1 MRKLQS
7 FLAVLGVVAL
17 LGACA
22 APQLKDE
29 VSGEFA
35 AEGLYEVKNSGFAEA
50 YIRRDAS
57 LPAYR
62 DVDIAPLDVSNIDI
76 PNTVVQGTTRRDW
89 QMTPE
94 RQATLQ
100 SVWADAMDRAFA
112 TYGRS
117 SDDAGS
123 LRITSQLIRI
133 APGRPTATTI
143 GGVLPQ
149 ASSQDVVEIWAE
161 FRLYKGANGDLLAV
175 IRDNRTLT
183 SFSLSRTAPATIRQ
197 LFGSW
202 ASLLHTRISGK

>member
-35 AEGLYEVKNSGFAEA
+35 AEGLYKVKNSGFAEA

-161 FRLYKGANGDLLAV
+161 FRLYKGAKGDLLAV